1 MKSTR
6 SIVGSLG
13 ALLLVLLWC
22 LPLWAQPRY
31 WQDDSGQLGVS
42 QAWQ

>member
-1 MKSTR
+1 M
-6 SIVGSLG
+6 
-13 ALLLVLLWC
+13 LVLLWC